1 MTERKKRKVR
11 IGRVVSNR
19 MQKTTVVAVERLLR
33 HPVYQKT
40 IKKTSKLYV
49 QDEKNECQ
57 IGDLVKVIETRP
69 LSRLKRWRVLEIL
82 EKAK

>member
-1 MTERKKRKVR
+1 MERKRRKIR

-19 MQKTTVVAVERLLR
+19 MQKTIVVAVQRLLR

-40 IKKTSKLYV
+40 IKKTSKLYAH
-49 QDEKNECQ
+49 DEKGECQ
-57 IGDLVKVIETRP
+57 IGDLVKLIETRP
-69 LSRLKRWRVLEIL
+69 LSKLKRWRLLEIV

>member
-1 MTERKKRKVR
+1 MAERKKRKVR

-19 MQKTTVVAVERLLR
+19 MQKTIVVAVKRSLK

-40 IKKTSKLYV
+40 IKRTSKLYAH
-49 QDEKNECQ
+49 DEKNECQ
-57 IGDLVKVIETRP
+57 IGDLVKVMETRP
-69 LSRLKRWRVLEIL
+69 LSRLKRWRLLEVV

>member
-1 MTERKKRKVR
+1 MAERKKRKIR

-19 MQKTTVVAVERLLR
+19 MQKTIVVAVKRSLK

-40 IKKTSKLYV
+40 IKRTSKLYAH
-49 QDEKNECQ
+49 DEKNECQ
-57 IGDLVKVIETRP
+57 IGDLVQVMETRP
-69 LSRLKRWRVLEIL
+69 LSRLKRWRLLKVV

>member
-19 MQKTTVVAVERLLR
+19 MQKTIVVAVKRSLK

-40 IKKTSKLYV
+40 IKRTSKLYAH
-49 QDEKNECQ
+49 DEKNECQ
-57 IGDLVKVIETRP
+57 IGDLVKVMETRP
-69 LSRLKRWRVLEIL
+69 LSRLKRWRLLKVV

>member
-1 MTERKKRKVR
+1 MAERKKRKVR

-19 MQKTTVVAVERLLR
+19 MQKTIVVAVKRSLR

-40 IKKTSKLYV
+40 IKRTSKLYAH
-49 QDEKNECQ
+49 DEKNECQ
-57 IGDLVKVIETRP
+57 IGDLVKVMETRP
-69 LSRLKRWRVLEIL
+69 LSRLKRWRLLKVV